1 MNLKVLIAASEVAPY
16 SKTGGLGDVMHIL
29 PQELRSQNVDARV
42 VFPKYKSFSKF
53 ETVTQIRKFSIGIK
67 WSHWDT
73 QVFQV
78 DEVEK
83 GVYAIGNDHFF
94 DRDNLYG
101 YEDDSVRFYFFTM
114 ALFEM
119 LKQIDFKPNLIHF
132 NDWQLGLGS
141 FYLKEAVVDDPF
153 YKDIATVF
161 SIHNIQHQ
169 GSFNP
174 EVLDTLDISKYYF
187 NHEML
192 EHYGKVSFMKAGIV
206 YSDTI
211 TTVSKTYAKE
221 IQTPNYS
228 YGLDKVLTHRKD
240 DLYGILNGISYD
252 DISGGIPKDRDY
264 LQERVGLPIKNVPVL
279 ALITRLVEQ
288 KGIDIIAVALDEI
301 LSHNLQLVVLGTG
314 EDRYEKLFMDYS
326 QRYENLAS
334 HIYFSTKLS
343 IDIYMHSD
351 MFLMPS
357 LFEPCGLAQMIAMK
371 YGTIPIVRKTGGLQ
385 DTIQHFDIETKTG
398 NGFVFEDYDA
408 NGLMWAIEQALKIY
422 REPAH
427 WGLVAKNALN
437 SKFTDEN
444 MAKEYIDLYE
454 NTIKKVKKAAKA
466 KK

>member
-29 PQELRSQNVDARV
+29 PQELRAQNVDVRV
-42 VFPKYKSFSKF
+42 VFPKYKNFSKF
-53 ETVTQIRKFSIGIK
+53 DTLQTMNKFSIGIK
-67 WSHWDT
+67 WHHWDA

-83 GVYAIGNDHFF
+83 GIYAIGNDHFF
-94 DRDNLYG
+94 DRDELYG
-101 YEDDSVRFYFFTM
+101 YDDDYVRFYFFTM

-119 LKQIDFKPNLIHF
+119 LKRIDFKPDIIHF

-153 YKDIATVF
+153 YKDITTVY

-169 GSFNP
+169 GNFG
-174 EVLDTLDISKYYF
+174 VDILDTLNISGYYF

-206 YSDTI
+206 YSDSI
-211 TTVSKTYAKE
+211 TTVSKTYAQE
-221 IQTPNYS
+221 IQTPRYS
-228 YGLDKVLTHRKD
+228 YGLDSVLSHRKD
-240 DLYGILNGISYD
+240 DLYGILNGISYE
-252 DISGGIPKDRDY
+252 DIDKGIPKDRDY
-264 LQERVGLPIKNVPVL
+264 IQERVGLPIKNVPVV

-301 LSHNLQLVVLGTG
+301 LSYDLQLVVLGTG
-314 EDRYEKLFMDYS
+314 EDRYERLFMEYS

-343 IDIYMHSD
+343 MDIYLHSD

-385 DTIQHFDIETKTG
+385 DTVQHFDLEKRTG

-408 NGLMWAIEQALKIY
+408 NGLMWAINQAMEIY
-422 REPAH
+422 KEPAL
-427 WGLVAKNALN
+427 WGQVAINALN
-437 SKFTDEN
+437 SKFTDKD
-444 MAKEYIDLYE
+444 MAKEYIELYKK
-454 NTIKKVKKAAKA
+454 TIKKGRK
-466 KK
+466 